1 MKRSKLLWMS
11 FLMSLL
17 LVLGACQKKEETGGA
32 GMEETTGLSGD
43 HADDPNTATP
53 NVSDTPSPTATA
65 ATTARVTLAGAPNDT
80 DFSGTVTFTQGE
92 GQDVH
97 VVADFAGVDTPGKH
111 GFHIHETGE
120 CDHDPAGKHFSSAG
134 GHFNPTA
141 AEHACPPTDP
151 RHAGDLGNVQVGP
164 NGSGRMELST
174 SGITLTGA
182 NSIVGKAILLHAGED
197 DCKTQPTGNS
207 GDRLACG
214 VITLEGGLEGGGTT
228 GATGT
233 TGQ

>member
-1 MKRSKLLWMS
+1 MNRSKLLWI
-11 FLMSLL
+11 SLLVSLLTTAL
-17 LVLGACQKKEETGGA
+17 LVLGACQKKEEAADEHMG
-32 GMEETTGLSGD
+32 ETNSGI
-43 HADDPNTATP
+43 ADNDPNAPNTATGA
-53 NVSDTPSPTATA
+53 VSDTPSPTATV
-65 ATTARVTLAGAPNDT
+65 ARVTLQGAPTDT
-80 DFSGTVTFTQGE
+80 DFSGTVTFTQEE
-92 GQDVH
+92 GQDVR

-120 CDHDPAGKHFSSAG
+120 CAHDPGGKHFSSAG
-134 GHFNPTA
+134 GHFNPTN

-174 SGITLTGA
+174 NGITLTGA
-182 NSIVGKAILLHAGED
+182 NSIVGKAILLHTGED

-214 VITLEGGLEGGGTT
+214 VITLEGG
-228 GATGT
+228 GAAGNTGT
-233 TGQ
+233 GGQ